1 MHIPTTNIVLDACAP
16 TSSSMLV
23 KQQSC
28 SPSNEVTNANANNIQ
43 LVIDNT
49 NDVSNYFVND
59 NETMQFDV
67 TIKQHSSSFQLHS
80 KLVSSNPTLSATS
93 TADSIIDD
101 TSLFENRTQKHNDS
115 TILLNKLKNNND
127 LQPLHQEVLLATS
140 TLTQVSKRIT
150 HTV

>member
-1 MHIPTTNIVLDACAP
+1 MVD
-16 TSSSMLV
+16 SDS
-23 KQQSC
+23 
-28 SPSNEVTNANANNIQ
+28 
-43 LVIDNT
+43 NT

-127 LQPLHQEVLLATS
+127 LQPLHQEALLATS